1 MVEVY
6 ADSLSLQ
13 FPQHIWR
20 SQAKHLLAG
29 EIEEWK
35 MTKTKINTINTFER
49 GAGGSMWSGEA

>member
-1 MVEVY
+1 MVEVDG
-6 ADSLSLQ
+6 DSLRLKFS
-13 FPQHIWR
+13 QHIWR

-35 MTKTKINTINTFER
+35 MTKTKIKPINTFER